1 MFPYESIDDLNKR
14 EETLD
19 KLKDTWKE
27 YEYFVNEKSSSVN
40 LYDKYN
46 KNALKRIF
54 DTKHTNK
61 YKRRYKRR

>member
-1 MFPYESIDDLNKR
+1 MFPYEPIDDVNER
-14 EETLD
+14 EKMLD

-27 YEYFVNEKSSSVN
+27 YEEYVNENSSPVN
-40 LYDKYN
+40 TVDKYN